1 MTFSIETAGAITLV
15 AVGGQLTIN
24 NRGEFKER
32 VLARLA
38 DGDADFVIDFTEADY
53 IDSSG
58 LGVLVS
64 LSKHIRDTGGAPDA
78 GGAERG
84 SSAALRLDQTGLAV
98 RDRRFP
104 GGGARRVLTGAA
116 APG

>member
-1 MTFSIETAGAITLV
+1 MTFSIETVGACTLV

-38 DGDADFVIDFTEADY
+38 GGDTDFVIDFTAADY

-64 LSKHIRDTGGAPDA
+64 LSKHIRDA
-78 GGAERG
+78 GGRLTLAGLNEDLQRLFALTRLDSLFEIAESRA
-84 SSAALRLDQTGLAV
+84 AAL
-98 RDRRFP
+98 
-104 GGGARRVLTGAA
+104 GGS
-116 APG
+116 

>member
-1 MTFSIETAGAITLV
+1 MTFSIETLGTSTLV

-32 VLARLA
+32 VLARVA
-38 DGDADFVIDFTEADY
+38 DGDTDFVIDFSEADY

-64 LSKHIRDTGGAPDA
+64 LSKHIRDA
-78 GGAERG
+78 GGRLTLAGLNEDLQRLFALTRLD
-84 SSAALRLDQTGLAV
+84 SLFEIVASRAAALGES
-98 RDRRFP
+98 
-104 GGGARRVLTGAA
+104 
-116 APG
+116 

>member
-1 MTFSIETAGAITLV
+1 MTFSIEQLETRTVV
-15 AVGGQLTIN
+15 AVDGQLTIN

-38 DGDADFVIDFTEADY
+38 EGDSDFVIDFTDADY

-64 LSKHIRDTGGAPDA
+64 LSKHIRDENG
-78 GGAERG
+78 RLKL
-84 SSAALRLDQTGLAV
+84 AALNEDLRRLFA
-98 RDRRFP
+98 
-104 GGGARRVLTGAA
+104 LTKLDSLFDIADTRAA
-116 APG
+116 ALGES

>member
-64 LSKHIRDTGGAPDA
+64 LSKHIRDA
-78 GGAERG
+78 GGRLTLAGLNEDLQRLFTLTRLDSLFEIAESRA
-84 SSAALRLDQTGLAV
+84 AALGES
-98 RDRRFP
+98 
-104 GGGARRVLTGAA
+104 
-116 APG
+116 

>member
-1 MTFSIETAGAITLV
+1 MTFSIETLGTSTLV

-32 VLARLA
+32 VLARVA
-38 DGDADFVIDFTEADY
+38 DGDTDFVIDFSEADY

-64 LSKHIRDTGGAPDA
+64 LSKHIRDA
-78 GGAERG
+78 GGRLTLAGLNEDLQRLFALTRLD
-84 SSAALRLDQTGLAV
+84 SLFEIVESRAAAL
-98 RDRRFP
+98 
-104 GGGARRVLTGAA
+104 GGS
-116 APG
+116 

>member
-1 MTFSIETAGAITLV
+1 MTFSIQTLGTSTLV

-32 VLARLA
+32 VLARVA
-38 DGDADFVIDFTEADY
+38 DGDTDFVIDFSEADY

-64 LSKHIRDTGGAPDA
+64 LSKHIRDA
-78 GGAERG
+78 GGRLTLAGLNEDLQRLFALTRLD
-84 SSAALRLDQTGLAV
+84 SLFEIVESRAAALGES
-98 RDRRFP
+98 
-104 GGGARRVLTGAA
+104 
-116 APG
+116 

>member
-1 MTFSIETAGAITLV
+1 MTFSIEMLGTSTLV

-32 VLARLA
+32 VLARVA
-38 DGDADFVIDFTEADY
+38 DGDTDFVIDFSEADY

-64 LSKHIRDTGGAPDA
+64 LSKHIRDA
-78 GGAERG
+78 GGRLTLAGLNEDLQRLFALTRLD
-84 SSAALRLDQTGLAV
+84 SLFEIVESRAAALGES
-98 RDRRFP
+98 
-104 GGGARRVLTGAA
+104 
-116 APG
+116 

>member
-1 MTFSIETAGAITLV
+1 MTFSIETAGAMTLV

-64 LSKHIRDTGGAPDA
+64 LSKHIRDMGGRLTLA
-78 GGAERG
+78 GLNEDLQRLFTLTRLDSLFDIAESRA
-84 SSAALRLDQTGLAV
+84 AALGES
-98 RDRRFP
+98 
-104 GGGARRVLTGAA
+104 
-116 APG
+116 

>member
-1 MTFSIETAGAITLV
+1 MTFSIETLGTSTLV

-32 VLARLA
+32 VLARVA
-38 DGDADFVIDFTEADY
+38 DGDTDFVIDFSEADY

-64 LSKHIRDTGGAPDA
+64 LSKHIRDA
-78 GGAERG
+78 GGRLTLAGLNEDLQRLFALTRLD
-84 SSAALRLDQTGLAV
+84 SLFEIVESRTAALGES
-98 RDRRFP
+98 
-104 GGGARRVLTGAA
+104 
-116 APG
+116 

>member
-1 MTFSIETAGAITLV
+1 MTFSIETLGTSTLV

-32 VLARLA
+32 VLARVA
-38 DGDADFVIDFTEADY
+38 DRDTDFVIDFSEADY

-64 LSKHIRDTGGAPDA
+64 LSKHIRDA
-78 GGAERG
+78 GGRLTLAGLNEDLQRLFALTRLD
-84 SSAALRLDQTGLAV
+84 SLFEIVESRAAALGES
-98 RDRRFP
+98 
-104 GGGARRVLTGAA
+104 
-116 APG
+116 

>member
-1 MTFSIETAGAITLV
+1 MTFSIEALGTSTVV

-32 VLARLA
+32 VLALLA
-38 DGDADFVIDFTEADY
+38 DGNTDFVIDFDDADY

-64 LSKHIRDTGGAPDA
+64 LSKHIRDARGRLKLA
-78 GGAERG
+78 GLNEDLRRLFALTRLDSLFEIAESRA
-84 SSAALRLDQTGLAV
+84 AALGDS
-98 RDRRFP
+98 
-104 GGGARRVLTGAA
+104 
-116 APG
+116 

>member
-1 MTFSIETAGAITLV
+1 MTFSIETLGTSTLV

-32 VLARLA
+32 VLARVA
-38 DGDADFVIDFTEADY
+38 DGDTDFVIDFSEADY

-64 LSKHIRDTGGAPDA
+64 LSKHIRDA
-78 GGAERG
+78 GGRLTLAGLNEDLQRLFALTRLD
-84 SSAALRLDQTGLAV
+84 SLFEIVESRAAALGES
-98 RDRRFP
+98 
-104 GGGARRVLTGAA
+104 
-116 APG
+116 

>member
-1 MTFSIETAGAITLV
+1 MTFSIETLGASTVV
-15 AVGGQLTIN
+15 AVDGQLTIN

-38 DGDADFVIDFTEADY
+38 DGDTDFVIDFAEADY

-64 LSKHIRDTGGAPDA
+64 LSKHIRDA
-78 GGAERG
+78 GGRLTLAGLNEDLRRLFALTRLDSLFEIAESRA
-84 SSAALRLDQTGLAV
+84 AALGES
-98 RDRRFP
+98 
-104 GGGARRVLTGAA
+104 
-116 APG
+116 